1 MTATLTPELG
11 RLARY
16 AAVGVANT
24 VVTLVAFAVLT
35 RAGLDTPAA
44 SAAAFAAGAANGY
57 RLNRR
62 WTFASDAR
70 GRTLLVRYVGIQ
82 ALGAA
87 VSAGGA
93 SALVGLLAVARLAAA
108 VSILPA
114 VTIMTYLL
122 TRRLFLAAR

>member
-24 VVTLVAFAVLT
+24 VVTLVAFALLT
-35 RAGLDTPAA
+35 GAGLDTPAA

-70 GRTLLVRYVGIQ
+70 GRMLLARYVAIQ

-93 SALVGLLAVARLAAA
+93 AALVGLLAVARLTAEAA
-108 VSILPA
+108 ILPA
-114 VTIMTYLL
+114 VTIMTYVLS
-122 TRRLFLAAR
+122 RRLFLATR